1 MATWCGGCTPSFFNP
16 WGLRRLCGGGEGL
29 RFDRELARGQKP
41 RQCRFSILKN
51 PPRKQEK
58 SGSICGMICG
68 PKWIPQMV
76 QRSLN
81 KQTSLTLDRS
91 PLSFSSLLIPLNGSY
106 NPCKQLDSKCKT
118 SISEKYPFPFRGSL
132 VHQQS
137 LAKQPQHHPK
147 SHLKRDPKKKQ
158 KRVIRFS
165 ICAFKLVSK
174 LEPK

>member
-1 MATWCGGCTPSFFNP
+1 M
-16 WGLRRLCGGGEGL
+16 
-29 RFDRELARGQKP
+29 
-41 RQCRFSILKN
+41 
-51 PPRKQEK
+51 
-58 SGSICGMICG
+58 CGMICG
-68 PKWIPQMV
+68 SKWIPQMV

-91 PLSFSSLLIPLNGSY
+91 PLSFSSLLIPLNGSH

-147 SHLKRDPKKKQ
+147 SHLKRDPNKKQ

-165 ICAFKLVSK
+165 IFAFKLVSK
-174 LEPK
+174 FEPKESENRFGGHWGRHDIETSKWTSKGPSTSPLDSK

>member
-1 MATWCGGCTPSFFNP
+1 MDSPNGPAISQQTN
-16 WGLRRLCGGGEGL
+16 E
-29 RFDRELARGQKP
+29 FD
-41 RQCRFSILKN
+41 
-51 PPRKQEK
+51 
-58 SGSICGMICG
+58 SGSKSI
-68 PKWIPQMV
+68 V
-76 QRSLN
+76 
-81 KQTSLTLDRS
+81 
-91 PLSFSSLLIPLNGSY
+91 FSSLLIPLNGSY

-165 ICAFKLVSK
+165 IFAFKLVSK

>member
-1 MATWCGGCTPSFFNP
+1 MVAVFLASSTLGASDASVVVERGCVLTVS
-16 WGLRRLCGGGEGL
+16 W
-29 RFDRELARGQKP
+29 LAVKSRVSAGFP
-41 RQCRFSILKN
+41 FLN
-51 PPRKQEK
+51 PPRKQGK

-81 KQTSLTLDRS
+81 KQTSLTQDRS
-91 PLSFSSLLIPLNGSY
+91 LLICSSLLIPLNGSH

-118 SISEKYPFPFRGSL
+118 SISEKYPFPFRGPL

-147 SHLKRDPKKKQ
+147 SHLKRDPKKIK
-158 KRVIRFS
+158 
-165 ICAFKLVSK
+165 
-174 LEPK
+174 